1 MRGWKRVWQCKL
13 DVVKRGLRLL
23 ARGGAVL
30 AVVEQP
36 SLLVLCCLS
45 LASKARSKSVAD

>member
-13 DVVKRGLRLL
+13 DVAEPGLRLL

-36 SLLVLCCLS
+36 ISLVLCCLS
-45 LASKARSKSVAD
+45 LASKARSESVAD